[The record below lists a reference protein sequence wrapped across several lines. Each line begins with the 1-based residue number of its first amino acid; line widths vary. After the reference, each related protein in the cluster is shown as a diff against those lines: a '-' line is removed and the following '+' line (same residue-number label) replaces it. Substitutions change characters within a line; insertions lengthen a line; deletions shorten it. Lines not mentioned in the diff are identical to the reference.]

1 MEQLVLLVVIGLISL
16 VNWLL
21 QKAAEKREA
30 AKSTRV
36 EKREVKRATRRNIYT
51 HPAPAQPPS
60 SPRPVVA
67 ERDPFKDLMD
77 ALGLPSDEPPPR
89 PVVAEPVIFD
99 HEEFASVEDALPPL
113 PKPKPVAAKALSAAA
128 SWHPPARGAQPDE
141 KTKQLA
147 SAFAAMDGAAPDVW
161 QGGDVCALLAG
172 SSAQRK
178 AIILSEILGTPR
190 GLAKAGALMT
200 RGHL

>member
-1 MEQLVLLVVIGLISL
+1 M
-16 VNWLL
+16 NWLL

-30 AKSTRV
+30 AKSARV
-36 EKREVKRATRRNIYT
+36 EKREVKRATRRNVYT
-51 HPAPAQPPS
+51 HPAPAPATS
-60 SPRPVVA
+60 APRRVA
-67 ERDPFKDLMD
+67 TERDPFKDLMD

-89 PVVAEPVIFD
+89 PVVADTPFLAE
-99 HEEFASVEDALPPL
+99 EEFVSLEEAVPPPPL
-113 PKPKPVAAKALSAAA
+113 PKPVAAKPLSAAA

-147 SAFAAMDGAAPDVW
+147 SAFAAMGGADPQVW
-161 QGGDVCALLAG
+161 QGGNVRGLLAG

-178 AIILSEILGTPR
+178 AIILAEILGTPR